1 LKAKTTKTT
10 SKQSLVEALKES
22 EERLQ
27 FALEGSNEGVW
38 DWNVQTGE
46 VFFSKRWKEMLGFGD
61 HEIGNHLDEWSK
73 RVHRDD
79 INGVM
84 IEIERHFTGKTP
96 FYVCTHRIQRKNGAY
111 MWVLDKGK
119 IVSRTEDGEPLRMV
133 GTHADVT
140 EQKRLQEELDN
151 ERNRF
156 RIIADNAPFG
166 MIMIGRNNEYTY
178 VNPKFTELFGYDLKD
193 IPDGRTWF
201 RKAFPDKHYR
211 RSAIKTWIDDFSEFR
226 IGECDTRT
234 FTVRC
239 KDGEEK
245 ITAFTSVRI
254 ESGKFVITCMD
265 ITERKHAEEALSISE
280 SRLRAIIESARDAIF
295 IKNKDLKYIV
305 VNPTMSVLFEIPQED
320 IIGKD
325 NEELFGKEAAG
336 HSIAIDRKVLTGET
350 IEEEL
355 LKPVRGVMHSFHTVK
370 VPLRN
375 EKGEIIG
382 LCGIARDITDRKRA
396 EEALKEG
403 EEKYRNIFENTMV
416 GIFQSTPSGQY
427 INVNPAHA
435 KMLGFETPE
444 EMMKSITNIGKQL
457 YVNPKDRVRFGELLK
472 KYNIVWNY
480 ETQFYCKDQSIIWAS
495 MNARAV
501 RDKNGKVIYFDG
513 FVDDITERI
522 RTEQALKE
530 SEERYRIAIEHSN
543 DGVTILQDLLHV
555 YVNKKYAEIYG
566 YDSPGEIVGKPL
578 QFAIHPDDR
587 EMVTRYATIRQQG
600 GYAPSRYELRGMK
613 KDGTV
618 VHIEA
623 SATAITY
630 KGKKSLLVY
639 LRDVTDRKNVE
650 ESLRK
655 SEEKYR
661 NIFENTMV
669 GIFQSI
675 PAGRYINVNPALAK
689 IHGFDS
695 PEDMILGI
703 TNIGQQLYVKPE
715 DRVRYM
721 ELLEKNDMIRGYEA
735 QLYRKDHSIVWIA
748 MNVRAI
754 RDENGAIIYYE
765 GFVEDITSRKQD
777 EEEKA
782 RLQAQFVQA
791 QKMEAIGTLAG
802 GIAHDFNNLLMGIQ
816 GYASLMLYNMEI
828 NHPNYEKLKSIE
840 DLVRSGAELTKQLLG
855 FARGGKYTVK
865 PADLNEMVEKTASM
879 FGRTKKEVTIHKK
892 FAENLYTVEVDQGQ
906 LEQVLINLYVNAW
919 QAMPAGGTIY
929 IGTTNVTLD
938 ETFTRPYAIKP
949 GKYAK
954 ISITDTGIG
963 MDEKTKERIFEPF
976 FTTKEM
982 GRGTGLGLASVY
994 GIIKNHQGII
1004 DVISEKGKGSTFTI
1018 YLPASGKLA
1027 SKEQHPSGEIVH
1039 GKETVLIVD
1048 DEETILRVSSELL
1061 TMLGYKVLAVKS
1073 GKEALDIYRKK
1084 RNEIDFVILDMIMP
1098 DMGGE
1103 ETFQLLKAIK
1113 PGIRVILSSG
1123 YSIDGQA
1130 KKILDQGCKAF
1141 LQKPFNIEELS
1152 RKIRYALET

>member
-10 SKQSLVEALKES
+10 SRQSLVEALKES

-38 DWNVQTGE
+38 DWNIQTGE

-61 HEIGNHLDEWSK
+61 HEISNHLDEWSK
-73 RVHRDD
+73 RVHSDD
-79 INGVM
+79 MNGVM
-84 IEIERHFTGKTP
+84 IEIKKHFSGKTP
-96 FYVCTHRIQRKNGAY
+96 FYVCEHRVQCKDGTYRWI
-111 MWVLDKGK
+111 LDRGK

-133 GTHADVT
+133 GTHADIT

-178 VNPKFTELFGYDLKD
+178 VNPKFTELFG
-193 IPDGRTWF
+193 
-201 RKAFPDKHYR
+201 
-211 RSAIKTWIDDFSEFR
+211 
-226 IGECDTRT
+226 
-234 FTVRC
+234 
-239 KDGEEK
+239 
-245 ITAFTSVRI
+245 
-254 ESGKFVITCMD
+254 
-265 ITERKHAEEALSISE
+265 
-280 SRLRAIIESARDAIF
+280 
-295 IKNKDLKYIV
+295 
-305 VNPTMSVLFEIPQED
+305 
-320 IIGKD
+320 
-325 NEELFGKEAAG
+325 KEAAS

-355 LKPVRGVMHSFHTVK
+355 LKPLRGVIHSFHSIK

-375 EKGEIIG
+375 EKGEVIG
-382 LCGIARDITDRKRA
+382 LCGIARDITDRKRT

-444 EMMKSITNIGKQL
+444 EMMNSITNIGKQL

-543 DGVTILQDLLHV
+543 DGVTILQDLVHV

-566 YDSPGEIVGKPL
+566 YDSPGKIVGKPL

-675 PAGRYINVNPALAK
+675 PAGRYSNVNPALAK

-754 RDENGAIIYYE
+754 RDENGAIMYYE
-765 GFVEDITSRKQD
+765 GFVEDITARKQD

-816 GYASLMLYNMEI
+816 
-828 NHPNYEKLKSIE
+828 
-840 DLVRSGAELTKQLLG
+840 
-855 FARGGKYTVK
+855 
-865 PADLNEMVEKTASM
+865 
-879 FGRTKKEVTIHKK
+879 
-892 FAENLYTVEVDQGQ
+892 
-906 LEQVLINLYVNAW
+906 
-919 QAMPAGGTIY
+919 
-929 IGTTNVTLD
+929 
-938 ETFTRPYAIKP
+938 
-949 GKYAK
+949 
-954 ISITDTGIG
+954 
-963 MDEKTKERIFEPF
+963 
-976 FTTKEM
+976 
-982 GRGTGLGLASVY
+982 
-994 GIIKNHQGII
+994 
-1004 DVISEKGKGSTFTI
+1004 
-1018 YLPASGKLA
+1018 
-1027 SKEQHPSGEIVH
+1027 
-1039 GKETVLIVD
+1039 
-1048 DEETILRVSSELL
+1048 
-1061 TMLGYKVLAVKS
+1061 
-1073 GKEALDIYRKK
+1073 
-1084 RNEIDFVILDMIMP
+1084 
-1098 DMGGE
+1098 
-1103 ETFQLLKAIK
+1103 
-1113 PGIRVILSSG
+1113 
-1123 YSIDGQA
+1123 
-1130 KKILDQGCKAF
+1130 
-1141 LQKPFNIEELS
+1141 
-1152 RKIRYALET
+1152 